1 MPVTPFSMS
10 DWDRYDAPGWSP
22 PRPPKNVVVSEV
34 EGQGGRLRGAT
45 LEELAARPTIEAE
58 LEALAGASDPARTV
72 YVVHTPPWGT
82 ALDLMHGRTHIGSR
96 ALREFLQ
103 RHQPPL
109 SLHGHVHESPQLT
122 GRIDDRL
129 GRTLCVN
136 PGASRQRLRAV
147 IVDTDALERRATPA

>member
-1 MPVTPFSMS
+1 MS
-10 DWDRYDAPGWSP
+10 DWDRLDAPGWTP
-22 PRPPKNVVVSEV
+22 PRPPRNPVVSEV
-34 EGQGGRLRGAT
+34 EGDGGRLRAAS
-45 LEELAARPTIEAE
+45 LDELAARPTIQAD
-58 LEALAGASDPARTV
+58 LAALAGASDPARTV

-96 ALREFLQ
+96 ALREFLL

-109 SLHGHVHESPQLT
+109 SLHGHVHESPQLS

-147 IVDTDALERRATPA
+147 LVDTDALERRATPV

>member
-1 MPVTPFSMS
+1 M
-10 DWDRYDAPGWSP
+10 
-22 PRPPKNVVVSEV
+22 SEV
-34 EGQGGRLRGAT
+34 TGDGGRVRAASLD
-45 LEELAARPTIEAE
+45 ELAARPTIEAD
-58 LEALAGASDPARTV
+58 LEALARASDPARTV

-82 ALDLMHGRTHIGSR
+82 RLDVMHGGAHIGSR
-96 ALREFLQ
+96 ALRAFVE

-109 SLHGHVHESPQLT
+109 TLHGHVHESPRLT

-147 IVDTDALERRATPA
+147 LVDADALERGAQALQVAPG